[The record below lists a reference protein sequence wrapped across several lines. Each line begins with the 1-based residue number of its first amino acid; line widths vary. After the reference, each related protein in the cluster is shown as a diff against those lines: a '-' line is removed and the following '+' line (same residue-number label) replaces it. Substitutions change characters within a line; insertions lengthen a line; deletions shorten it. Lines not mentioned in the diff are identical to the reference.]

1 MLTVIVGVV
10 PTVVVPLLQLCVKLA
25 PVEVVVPPKV
35 TVGIV
40 QVRVCAVPALAFG
53 AVVFAVTVTVASLK
67 QPPPA
72 LLETR
77 KV

>member
-10 PTVVVPLLQLCVKLA
+10 PSVVVPLLQLCVKLG
-25 PVEVVVPPKV
+25 PVGVVVPPKV

-40 QVRVCAVPALAFG
+40 QVRVCAVPAVAVG
-53 AVVFAVTVTVASLK
+53 AVLSTVTITLLVLVHPLEVLVTV
-67 QPPPA
+67 
-72 LLETR
+72 

>member
-10 PTVVVPLLQLCVKLA
+10 PTVVVPLLQLCVKLV

-40 QVRVCAVPALAFG
+40 QVRVCAVPAVAVG
-53 AVVFAVTVTVASLK
+53 AVLSSFPFPLLVLVHSLDVLVTV
-67 QPPPA
+67 
-72 LLETR
+72 

>member
-1 MLTVIVGVV
+1 
-10 PTVVVPLLQLCVKLA
+10 VVVPLLQLCVKLV

-40 QVRVCAVPALAFG
+40 QVRVCAVPAVAVG
-53 AVVFAVTVTVASLK
+53 AVLSTVTITLLVLVHPLEVLVTV
-67 QPPPA
+67 
-72 LLETR
+72 